1 MRILGRIRSWLKPKK
16 RVKDDSNSTSTSNSP
31 RRKRSQSLTESAI
44 PSYASRHAQFFA
56 NRSNAHLDSVFD
68 PTNSRTDETAS
79 EITPR
84 DAKGTFGSR
93 DFGMLTPKRSVQSIR
108 IIPPSPRHPLA
119 NDGPE
124 PSPLFAEMV
133 PSATTA
139 VTPPLV
145 PYSALVHPKSTT
157 TVNTTHSA
165 SQQFPQTVADIQAS
179 PDSQPSS
186 STFNQADPFPDVS
199 PDRLAD
205 LRRAS
210 GVTGVL
216 KIYDNAG
223 AISSKEF
230 DNDPRR
236 LNQSPNSVAKDDQ
249 EARTPSSPNK
259 QRRYTNPERSNSSQR
274 APIPVAALPGAVR
287 TQPGLSST
295 PGLG

>member
-1 MRILGRIRSWLKPKK
+1 MRILGRLRSWLKIKK
-16 RVKDDSNSTSTSNSP
+16 RGKDDSPSSSQSSSP

-56 NRSNAHLDSVFD
+56 NRSNAHLDVVFD
-68 PTNSRTDETAS
+68 PTTSRTDDTAS

-84 DAKGTFGSR
+84 DAKSTFGR
-93 DFGMLTPKRSVQSIR
+93 RELGTLTPKRSAQSIR

-124 PSPLFAEMV
+124 PSPLFAEKV

-139 VTPPLV
+139 MTPPLV
-145 PYSALVHPKSTT
+145 PFTALVHPKSTT
-157 TVNTTHSA
+157 TVGTTHSA
-165 SQQFPQTVADIQAS
+165 SQQLPQTVADIQAS
-179 PDSQPSS
+179 PDSRQSS
-186 STFNQADPFPDVS
+186 SAFNQQDPTPDVS

-230 DNDPRR
+230 DNDPLRV
-236 LNQSPNSVAKDDQ
+236 NQGPNSVAKDDQ
-249 EARTPSSPNK
+249 EVGTPSSPNK
-259 QRRYTNPERSNSSQR
+259 RRYTNPERSNSSQR
-274 APIPVAALPGAVR
+274 APLPLAALPGA
-287 TQPGLSST
+287 PKELPALPST